1 MSLYAFCTQGANLRQ
16 NISTN
21 LTILPTEQDL
31 VNLKGTFRTIM
42 VSTSLMF
49 KLHTYFTRKNKKA
62 IRKLFRQLEL
72 LGM

>member
-42 VSTSLMF
+42 VSISLMF
-49 KLHTYFTRKNKKA
+49 KLYITRKNFKKA
-62 IRKLFRQLEL
+62 NRKLFRLLEL

>member
-42 VSTSLMF
+42 VSISLMF
-49 KLHTYFTRKNKKA
+49 KLYITRKNLKKA
-62 IRKLFRQLEL
+62 NRKLFRLLEL

>member
-42 VSTSLMF
+42 VSISLMF
-49 KLHTYFTRKNKKA
+49 KLYITRKNLKKA
-62 IRKLFRQLEL
+62 NRKLFRMLEL